1 MSKAEKWRKNYLHLA
16 RELAMA
22 DFKVRF
28 NGSVLGYFWYLLKP
42 LMMFGVL
49 YVVFSY
55 YMRFGRIKNYPL
67 YLFTGLVLWDFFAS
81 GSRMGIES
89 LSHKSDL
96 LTKVYFPRWII
107 VVAANITA
115 FITLMFNFVVLSGF
129 LCYGGIYPKVS
140 WLWILVLVLPLELLV
155 LGVSFAL
162 SALNLAYRDV
172 LHSWEVVTQLGFWA
186 TPIIYPIAIVPEQFR
201 PYVMLNPMARGI
213 QAARSILLE
222 NQVPGVA
229 EWLMLFLPTAV
240 VLGVGCLIFHRR
252 EPRFAEEI

>member
-1 MSKAEKWRKNYLHLA
+1 MQEERPNNYLHLA
-16 RELAMA
+16 RVLAMA

-55 YMRFGRIKNYPL
+55 YMRFGSVKNYPL

-89 LSHKSDL
+89 LAHKSGL

-107 VVAANITA
+107 VVAANVTA
-115 FITLMFNFVVLSGF
+115 FLTLLFNLVVLAAF
-129 LCYGGIYPKVS
+129 LCYGGIWPKLG
-140 WLWILVLVLPLELLV
+140 WLWMLALIIPLELML

-172 LHSWEVVTQLGFWA
+172 LHSWEVLLQLGFWA
-186 TPIIYPIAIVPEQFR
+186 TPIIYPVAIVPEKFR
-201 PYVMLNPMARGI
+201 SFVMLNPMARVVQFG
-213 QAARSILLE
+213 RSILLE
-222 NQVPGVA
+222 QVIPGPLAWGYLLGVS
-229 EWLMLFLPTAV
+229 LV
-240 VLGVGCLIFHRR
+240 VLFVGYGVFRYR